1 MITKTKAKRQPDRTR
16 VKIKDAGSA
25 GPDLNQVEVENV
37 QYFLRA
43 LSQISF
49 ALHELGY
56 TQEGAALAQVKVD
69 LHQRTFGSPTKP
81 ADILTILH

>member
-1 MITKTKAKRQPDRTR
+1 MIAKTKAKRQPDRTQ
-16 VKIKDAGSA
+16 VKINDTGSA
-25 GPDLNQVEVENV
+25 GPDLDQIEVENV

-43 LSQISF
+43 LRQISL

-56 TQEGAALAQVKVD
+56 MQEGAALAQVKVD
-69 LHQRTFGSPTKP
+69 LHQRIFGSPTKP